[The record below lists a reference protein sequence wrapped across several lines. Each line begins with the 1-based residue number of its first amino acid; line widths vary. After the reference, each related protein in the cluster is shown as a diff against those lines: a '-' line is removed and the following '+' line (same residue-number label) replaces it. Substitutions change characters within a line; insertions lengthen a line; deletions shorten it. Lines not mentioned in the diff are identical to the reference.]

1 MKIRIKVLGIML
13 LLSAFMGLTFNAA
26 AAEPGAASEP
36 KEPMGNLL
44 VILSTDDLPIADA
57 SIRIAGVASERGHQ
71 VTLLLRVKAIQLAL
85 KDTDYKIGHTTYQE
99 KLAGLHE
106 NRRQGICS
114 AAGCMK
120 LQNIPKEKL
129 IPGVVVGTPDTVM
142 GMIFDKNTRII
153 CQ

>member
-1 MKIRIKVLGIML
+1 MKIRIKVLVIML
-13 LLSAFMGLTFNAA
+13 LLSAFVGLSFNAA
-26 AAEPGAASEP
+26 AAEPGTASEP

-44 VILSTDDLPIADA
+44 VILSTDDLPAADA
-57 SIRIAGVASERGHQ
+57 SIRIAGVASQRGHQ
-71 VTLLLRVKAIQLAL
+71 VTLLLRIKAIQLAL
-85 KDTDYKIGHTTYQE
+85 KDTDYKIGDTTCQE
-99 KLAGLHE
+99 KLGAFMKTGA
-106 NRRQGICS
+106 RVFVGG
-114 AAGCMK
+114 GCMK

>member
-99 KLAGLHE
+99 KLAGFMKTGA
-106 NRRQGICS
+106 RVFVGG
-114 AAGCMK
+114 GCMK